1 MVHAHLPV
9 SSHTPSTCASPW
21 PASVS
26 FVITRVCMPGVPST
40 GILTF
45 FGVVLPVLVVP
56 KILLSTLISIWLE
69 PVPGTFDKAIVT
81 VRAPWKVSSIEEAAH
96 ESVCGNIAF
105 VFAKR
110 PLKVKFCPK
119 ACETQRLKR
128 ADLTN
133 GQILLRW
140 DSKRIA
146 IVSHYIC
153 LC

>member
-26 FVITRVCMPGVPST
+26 FVIIRVCMPGVPST

-45 FGVVLPVLVVP
+45 FGVVVPVLMVP

-81 VRAPWKVSSIEEAAH
+81 LRAPWKVSSIEEAAH

-110 PLKVKFCPK
+110 PLKVSCCPK
-119 ACETQRLKR
+119 ASDTQRLKR

-133 GQILLRW
+133 GQILLRRER
-140 DSKRIA
+140 KCIA
-146 IVSHYIC
+146 KISHYI
-153 LC
+153 